1 MKDLTIAIDGP
12 AGAGKSTVARKV
24 AQELGLI
31 YVDTGAMYR
40 AITWKA
46 LENQLN
52 LADEEKLTQ
61 LAREASLEL
70 KLTQG
75 KVDIWLDG
83 HRITEIIRS
92 PQVTAHVSEVAR
104 IPGVRAA
111 LVEKQRLIA
120 QNNGVVM
127 DGRDIGTKV
136 LPHADLKI
144 YLTASI
150 AERARRRYGELV
162 RSGYQVDIKQ
172 LEEEIRLRD
181 EADSNRTHSPLRPA
195 SDAIILDSSDLSI
208 EEVVEKILDLC
219 RTKVGGGE

>member
-195 SDAIILDSSDLSI
+195 SDAIIIDSSGLSI